1 MDKRVNIRGKI
12 VLLHPS
18 PHPRGVCAYQ
28 GGDYFEFRQDDAGQ
42 WLVSQSAEDRLHDPA
57 YVVGRGATMQEAAH
71 DFTAA
76 SRRRTEGHPYV
87 PTVTQGCDLAAASI
101 DTLVVVLGEAIRLG
115 YHDARQNHPTR
126 TAGVIGDALGLKGW
140 NGLQQLQL
148 RHAYMAGREQVALE
162 AIKREAR

>member
-1 MDKRVNIRGKI
+1 MQKRVNIRGKI

-28 GGDYFEFRQDDAGQ
+28 GGDYFEFRQDDAGR
-42 WLVSQSAEDRLHDPA
+42 WLMSQSAEDRLHDPA
-57 YVVGRGATMQEAAH
+57 YVVGRGVAIQDAANE
-71 DFTAA
+71 FTAT
-76 SRRRTEGHPYV
+76 SRRHTEGHPYV
-87 PTVTQGCDLAAASI
+87 PTVTKGCDLAAASI
-101 DTLVVVLGEAIRLG
+101 DTLVVVLSEAIRLG
-115 YHDARQNHPTR
+115 YQDARHNHPPR
-126 TAGVIGDALGLKGW
+126 AAGVIGDVLGLKCW